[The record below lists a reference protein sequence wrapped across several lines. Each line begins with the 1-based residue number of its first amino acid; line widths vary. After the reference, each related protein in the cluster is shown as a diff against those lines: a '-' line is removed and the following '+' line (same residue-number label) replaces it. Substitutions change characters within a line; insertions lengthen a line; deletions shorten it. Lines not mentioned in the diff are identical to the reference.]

1 MKPKWFVVIALS
13 LFSVAPIRA
22 GDAEMEAVE
31 AALAWLKW
39 VDKGNYGR
47 SWEEASPYFRAAVSR
62 RDWTK
67 SLEKVRAPLG
77 KAGQREVKSA
87 LHTRALP
94 GAPSGEYVVIQ
105 FAVAFANKGP
115 ALETITPS
123 KGIDGKW
130 RVSGYYIR

>member
-1 MKPKWFVVIALS
+1 MRSKWIVVIALS
-13 LFSVAPIRA
+13 LFSIVPGRA
-22 GDAEMEAVE
+22 GEAEMEAVE

-39 VDKGNYGR
+39 VDKGDYGK

-62 RDWTK
+62 QDWIK
-67 SLEKVRAPLG
+67 SLEKVRTPLG
-77 KAGQREVKSA
+77 KAGKREVKSA
-87 LHTRALP
+87 LYTRTLP

-105 FAVAFANKGP
+105 FAVSFANKNQ